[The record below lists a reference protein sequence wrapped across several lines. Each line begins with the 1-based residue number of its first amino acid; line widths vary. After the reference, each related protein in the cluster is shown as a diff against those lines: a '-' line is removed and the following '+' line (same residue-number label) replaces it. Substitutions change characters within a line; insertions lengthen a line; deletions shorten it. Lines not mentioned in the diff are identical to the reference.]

1 MATFTSSVQMDFTG
15 LYALTSGTTQMMLP
29 FPQTLLFNNPLGNYS
44 FSAVGTTVV
53 ASPPPMPSTGTV
65 TEIYGYA
72 GPAMFVVGEPPG
84 TSVKLTGIS
93 QDAAVVTAFLT
104 ATSQLDSMNFLYT
117 VFSGDDSITGSALD
131 DTLFGGTGADT
142 LVGGLGFDTVT
153 YFGSLSSVRVSLG
166 NGIGIGGEAQGDS
179 LTGFEAI
186 VGSSY
191 GDVLAGDG
199 TDNALGG
206 GDGNDLLTG
215 GGGADTLDGGDGID
229 TVAFSGTSAGLTVS
243 LETGSGSGGDAE
255 GDTYANIE
263 NVTGSQFGDNLTGG
277 SGANRLAGMDGD
289 DFLYGHDGAD
299 TLIGGDGVD
308 TLSGDE
314 GDDVLQGGAG
324 DDVLNGGN
332 GNDRLQ
338 GGADVDQMTGGDGN
352 DSYEVDDVGDS
363 VIELSGGGTD
373 RVTSSV
379 FFYTLPDQVE
389 VLILGTGAAMGTGNA
404 DANTIKGNASGNSLS
419 GLGGVDTLQGL
430 GGDDVL
436 NGGAGNDRL
445 YGGDGNDTFVFDD
458 LTGGVDRIADWT
470 EGDHISIDA
479 VGFGIDVSGGLT
491 VVSGTSASL
500 LTTDGVFYN
509 TASGRLYAFDAD
521 TDTLTAFALIT
532 AKPASLDSG
541 DIGYLV

>member
-15 LYALTSGTTQMMLP
+15 LYALTSGTTQTPML
-29 FPQTLLFNNPLGNYS
+29 FPQTILFNNPAGNYS
-44 FSAVGTTVV
+44 FNATGLTVL
-53 ASPPPMPSTGTV
+53 SNPPPMASTGTV

-72 GPAMFVVGEPPG
+72 GVPLIVLGEPPG

-104 ATSQLDSMNFLYT
+104 ATTQLDSMNFLYT
-117 VFSGDDSITGSALD
+117 VFSGDDSITGSGLD

-142 LVGGLGFDTVT
+142 LDGGLGFDTIT
-153 YFGSLSSVRVSLG
+153 YTASLSSVRVSLG

-186 VGSSY
+186 VGSTF
-191 GDVLAGDG
+191 GDILAGDG
-199 TDNALGG
+199 SDNTLSG

-229 TVAFSGTSAGLTVS
+229 TVSFTGTSAGVTVS
-243 LETGSGSGGDAE
+243 LDTGSGSGGDAE

-263 NVTGSQFGDNLTGG
+263 NVTGSQFGDDLTGG
-277 SGANRLAGMDGD
+277 SGTNRLAGMDGD
-289 DFLYGHDGAD
+289 DFLYGKDGAD

-308 TLSGDE
+308 TVSGDE

-324 DDVLNGGN
+324 DDVLNGGI

-338 GGADVDQMTGGDGN
+338 GGAGTDQMTGGDGN
-352 DSYEVDDVGDS
+352 DSYDVDDVGDS

-373 RVTSSV
+373 RVTSQL
-379 FFYTLPDQVE
+379 FFYTLADQVE
-389 VLILGTGAAMGTGNA
+389 VLILGTGAAIGIGNA
-404 DANTIKGNASGNSLS
+404 EANTIKGNANGNSLS

-430 GGDDVL
+430 GGDDTL

-445 YGGDGNDTFVFDD
+445 YGGDGNDTFVFDGPS
-458 LTGGVDRIADWT
+458 GGVDRIADWT
-470 EGDHISIDA
+470 DGDQISIDA
-479 VGFGIDVSGGLT
+479 AAFGIDVSGGLT

-521 TDTLTAFALIT
+521 TDTLTAFALIA
-532 AKPASLDSG
+532 AKPASLDGG